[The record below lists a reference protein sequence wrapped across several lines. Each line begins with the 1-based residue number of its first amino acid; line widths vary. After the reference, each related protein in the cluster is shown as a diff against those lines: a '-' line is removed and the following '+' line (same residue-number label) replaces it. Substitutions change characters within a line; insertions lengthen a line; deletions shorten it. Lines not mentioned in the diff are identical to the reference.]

1 MKLYIFISLPG
12 VACLLQSSEPSL
24 GSSSLPLVHTP
35 GYSPSMSPVTAQ
47 MAEKKRRWGGG
58 GTLRIVLAAQ
68 TNLMIYKTCAI
79 MLIIPL
85 NKQSPAIKHSFSP

>member
-24 GSSSLPLVHTP
+24 GSSSLPPVHTP

-47 MAEKKRRWGGG
+47 MAEKRRWGG